1 MTMHDASEVRAALEA
16 AFPCLDEPFERAWHL
31 QETAAVLQD
40 IAQAYAAES
49 AGIAADLYAAGLKS
63 PTYEVTVQTKIR
75 YIVDISK
82 LKDELPQVAEGLL
95 YLSGPN
101 AVKLIGE
108 HRLYELAVEIAG
120 ASRVALLEQV
130 RIEDMRKS
138 LLPEELGRYVS
149 EEEKP
154 SGLPMIICREGDTNR

>member
-1 MTMHDASEVRAALEA
+1 VN
-16 AFPCLDEPFERAWHL
+16 
-31 QETAAVLQD
+31 
-40 IAQAYAAES
+40 
-49 AGIAADLYAAGLKS
+49 
-63 PTYEVTVQTKIR
+63 VQTKIR
-75 YIVDISK
+75 YVVDIAK

-95 YLSGPN
+95 YVSGPN

-149 EEEKP
+149 EEEKQ
-154 SGLPMIICREGDTNR
+154 SGRPMIICREGGTNR